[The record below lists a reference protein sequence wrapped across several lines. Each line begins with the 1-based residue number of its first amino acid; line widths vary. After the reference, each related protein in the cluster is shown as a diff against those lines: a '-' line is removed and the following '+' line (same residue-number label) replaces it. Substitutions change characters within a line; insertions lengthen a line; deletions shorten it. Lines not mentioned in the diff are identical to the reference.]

1 MKALLTIS
9 LFAIASQFSEANV
22 GVFTGYGHSIELT
35 STDQIQMVREEVM
48 IIPGRGP
55 FHFSGSVP
63 GMDRVEYGCR
73 FELKNLGDDSAK
85 IQVGFP
91 LNSQFLNPP
100 YDQDQKVEDL
110 VAQYRFIVQ
119 EGEKI
124 HSLRY
129 APADKEKKL
138 KNLFLWDL
146 EFKGG
151 E

>member
-1 MKALLTIS
+1 M
-9 LFAIASQFSEANV
+9 
-22 GVFTGYGHSIELT
+22 
-35 STDQIQMVREEVM
+35 DQVAY
-48 IIPGRGP
+48 
-55 FHFSGSVP
+55 
-63 GMDRVEYGCR
+63 DCR
-73 FELKNLGDDSAK
+73 FELKNLSEDLAK

-91 LNSQFLNPP
+91 LNSQFLSAP

-119 EGEKI
+119 EGKKI

-129 APADKEKKL
+129 AAGDEEKKL

-151 E
+151 DFG